1 MFDAWNLLWKNTKS
15 FSLNRKQF
23 NRFDYGIYLTVD
35 FLIEINNIITVSYY
49 ITLKKVNVKLY
60 ELDKMYMDEDL
71 TEDKTNILDELNER
85 EITSTKIIST
95 LLNKIHPFYDS
106 NGRTCKILFANDD
119 KIYWQI

>member
-23 NRFDYGIYLTVD
+23 NRFDNGIYLTVD
-35 FLIEINNIITVSYY
+35 FLIEINNVITVSYY

>member
-23 NRFDYGIYLTVD
+23 NRFDNGIYLTVD

>member
-23 NRFDYGIYLTVD
+23 NRFDNGIYLTVD

-49 ITLKKVNVKLY
+49 ITLKKVNVKAY

-71 TEDKTNILDELNER
+71 TEDKINILDELNER

>member
-23 NRFDYGIYLTVD
+23 NRFDNGIYLTVD

-85 EITSTKIIST
+85 EVTSTKIIST

>member
-1 MFDAWNLLWKNTKS
+1 MFDVWNLLWKNTKS

-23 NRFDYGIYLTVD
+23 NRFDNGIYLTVD
-35 FLIEINNIITVSYY
+35 LLIEINNIITVSYY

-71 TEDKTNILDELNER
+71 TEDKINVLNELNER
-85 EITSTKIIST
+85 EITSTKVIST
-95 LLNKIHPFYDS
+95 HLNKIHPFYDS
-106 NGRTCKILFANDD
+106 NGRTCKIPFANDD